1 MSTSSG
7 GQAIDGAGEWNR
19 ARNQALIREMNEQ
32 VTAMAGTTPDDQ
44 VLVICE
50 CGDVRCA
57 VPVSV
62 TRTEYERVRASA
74 TQFVVKPGHE
84 LQQGESF
91 VGEYAEF
98 AVVENLAG
106 GAGSRLVGEQTFV

>member
-7 GQAIDGAGEWNR
+7 GQPIDGAGESSR
-19 ARNQALIREMNEQ
+19 ARNQALIRQVNEQ
-32 VTAMAGTTPDDQ
+32 VTAMAGTTSDDQ